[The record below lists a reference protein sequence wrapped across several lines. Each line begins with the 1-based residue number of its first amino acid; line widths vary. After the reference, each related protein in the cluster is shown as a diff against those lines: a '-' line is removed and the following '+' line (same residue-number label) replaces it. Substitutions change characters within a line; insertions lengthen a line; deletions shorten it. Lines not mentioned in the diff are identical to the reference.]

1 MKHTYTW
8 NNLLT
13 ASSENQYK
21 IGQALILDESLKDR
35 ADWYKPCVFYL
46 KKRYPGG
53 TIKATE
59 LEISNP
65 RNKNLIKEDGT
76 WKNELVECH
85 NSHGE
90 LLRCTENKFIP
101 APLDKLREDKI
112 NILLKDN
119 LF

>member
-1 MKHTYTW
+1 MIIFMK
-8 NNLLT
+8 
-13 ASSENQYK
+13 YK
-21 IGQALILDESLKDR
+21 INQPLILDESLKDR
-35 ADWYKPCVFYL
+35 ANWYKPGIFYL

-59 LEISNP
+59 LEILNP
-65 RNKNLIKEDGT
+65 RNKNLINNDGT

-85 NSHGE
+85 NSNGE
-90 LLRCTENKFIP
+90 LLICTENKFIH
-101 APLDKLREDKI
+101 APIHEVREEKI